1 VIGMG
6 KTSTAIRAAL
16 IGALIALGLSIAFL
30 AQQERTASLA
40 IENGAWTDL
49 SSVPGK
55 LRIALAL
62 LLISMIAI
70 GYVIFAVARRNAAEA
85 DRTVE
90 VPDAAQAAAI
100 GQLSDPNA
108 IGPLLSAEA
117 GQMISTGGLMR
128 RFCHEL
134 NNTLSPVQGYAELLV
149 NDERLSDLHRR
160 HVTKIAQSAAIALQ
174 DIQRFA
180 SALNWSGRR
189 GTPVHLDKTVAA
201 AAAVAQSA
209 IGARLAVDIQQG
221 GNVQITATEAE
232 LGLAVL
238 HACAAIGPLLAE
250 RDMKIDIR
258 VDSVVGAASSDVDDG
273 VTAGRRLE
281 IWSDPFEPAR
291 TKVQFGALRGS
302 WRYGRVRF
310 ECAGHGWPPEL
321 AGRLFNSDLP
331 DEDVSCLFMTILGR
345 LIVDLGG
352 AIMVDTRPLQ
362 YANLTMLWP
371 TRIASQVAA
380 PLELD
385 TAEDDLDALIVDPA
399 EAAAEALSRRLES
412 LGLRVASTTSSETA
426 LELLAEMGPRCRAV
440 MIGQAVDAA
449 LAEQVR
455 AIAPDCLVILGRPG
469 SGDSDEAGQVWPM
482 EPDQGGLE
490 RLVARLRGNNSTR
503 AS

>member
-1 VIGMG
+1 MG
-6 KTSTAIRAAL
+6 KNSTAVRAAL
-16 IGALIALGLSIAFL
+16 IGALIALGLAIAFL

-40 IENGAWTDL
+40 IESGAWMDL

-55 LRIALAL
+55 LRIALVL
-62 LLISMIAI
+62 LLISMIAL
-70 GYVIFAVARRNAAEA
+70 GYVIFAVARRGAAEA
-85 DRTVE
+85 DRAAMA
-90 VPDAAQAAAI
+90 PDAASAPAI
-100 GQLSDPNA
+100 GELPDPNV

-134 NNTLSPVQGYAELLV
+134 NNTLNPVQGYADLLI

-160 HVTKIAQSAAIALQ
+160 HVTKIAQSAAIALR

-189 GTPVHLDKTVAA
+189 GTPVHLDETVAA

-209 IGARLAVDIQQG
+209 IGARLAVDIQPG
-221 GNVQITATEAE
+221 GNIQITATEAE
-232 LGLAVL
+232 LGQAIL

-250 RDMKIDIR
+250 RDMKIDIKI
-258 VDSVVGAASSDVDDG
+258 DSVVGAASSDVDDG
-273 VTAGRRLE
+273 ATAGRRLE
-281 IWSDPFEPAR
+281 IWSDPFEPGR
-291 TKVQFGALRGS
+291 TKLQFGALQAS

-362 YANLTMLWP
+362 HTNLTMLWP
-371 TRIASQVAA
+371 TRITSQVAA

-385 TAEDDLDALIVDPA
+385 TAEDDLDALIIDPA

-412 LGLRVASTTSSETA
+412 HGLRVASTTNLETA

-449 LAEQVR
+449 LADQVR
-455 AIAPDCLVILGRPG
+455 VIAPECLVIFARPG
-469 SGDSDEAGQVWPM
+469 AGPDENGEIWPM
-482 EPDQGGLE
+482 EPDQNGLE
-490 RLVARLRGNNSTR
+490 RLVARLRRVRTS
-503 AS
+503 

>member
-1 VIGMG
+1 MG
-6 KTSTAIRAAL
+6 KNSIAIRAAL
-16 IGALIALGLSIAFL
+16 IGGLIALGLAIAFL

-55 LRIALAL
+55 LRIALAV
-62 LLISMIAI
+62 LLISMIAV
-70 GYVIFAVARRNAAEA
+70 GYVIFAVARRGAAEVDRAAEA
-85 DRTVE
+85 
-90 VPDAAQAAAI
+90 PDATPAPTA
-100 GQLSDPNA
+100 GQLPDPNV

-117 GQMISTGGLMR
+117 GQMISAGGLMR

-134 NNTLSPVQGYAELLV
+134 NNTLNPVQGYADLLI

-160 HVTKIAQSAAIALQ
+160 HVAKIAQSAAIALR
-174 DIQRFA
+174 DIQCFA

-189 GTPVHLDKTVAA
+189 GAPVHLDETVAA
-201 AAAVAQSA
+201 AATVAQSA
-209 IGARLAVDIQQG
+209 IGARLAVDIQPG
-221 GNVQITATEAE
+221 GNIQVTATEAE
-232 LGLAVL
+232 LGQAIL
-238 HACAAIGPLLAE
+238 HACAAIAPLLAE

-258 VDSVVGAASSDVDDG
+258 IDSIVGAASSDVDDG
-273 VTAGRRLE
+273 ATGGRRLE

-291 TKVQFGALRGS
+291 TKLQFGALQAS

-362 YANLTMLWP
+362 HTNLTMLWP
-371 TRIASQVAA
+371 TRITSQVAA

-385 TAEDDLDALIVDPA
+385 AAGDDLDALIIDPA
-399 EAAAEALSRRLES
+399 EAAAEALSRRLEGH
-412 LGLRVASTTSSETA
+412 GLRVASTTSSETA

-449 LAEQVR
+449 LAKRIR
-455 AIAPDCLVILGRPG
+455 AIAPGCLMMFARPG
-469 SGDSDEAGQVWPM
+469 SEPDENGEVWPM
-482 EPDQGGLE
+482 EPDQDGLE
-490 RLVARLRGNNSTR
+490 RLVARLRGVK
-503 AS
+503 